1 MEVLQEV
8 NETSS
13 EVVQETSMNNFKIW
27 YEKLPVKPIDILNI
41 ILLMGYLQSWFMVN
55 LTNQWGFEWDIFLIQ
70 NMISTMMIVVSAHYF
85 ASNNIEKRKYNWP
98 LFILVGYMVL
108 SNLWSYSPNR
118 GGTWELGIFLMY
130 AVYLKNRYNTKQ
142 FLYLFNGF
150 MAIVAILSLMHVKTY
165 PETYSYIYMGRESW
179 MGMFGNKNTLGMA
192 MTVAV
197 VTNLL
202 VILNYKHK
210 NYNQILLIGLC
221 LFEGYLLY
229 KSHSITSWLAAIGIV
244 VVVIKNYFFPIKR
257 FGLYFIG
264 SIILGL
270 FIVFGHPVVGQ
281 IMATF
286 TPRDVTFSGR
296 TIIWDITRDYFMNNP
311 WIGYGYN
318 GIWSKPELLDAIYIA
333 TAQPLTE
340 THNSI
345 MDILLQFGIVGLLIF
360 GSVLYKFSKNIKLNK
375 ESFVLFAL
383 VMSLLFIGYGE
394 SIPLSFNTPYL
405 ILFFYCIL

>member
-13 EVVQETSMNNFKIW
+13 EVVQETSMNKFKTW

-150 MAIVAILSLMHVKTY
+150 MISVTVISLLHVYFFPEKYTY
-165 PETYSYIYMGRESW
+165 VHEGVPAW

-192 MTVAV
+192 MILASA
-197 VTNLL
+197 TNVLVLINYKKNTWGKFLLGIVLL
-202 VILNYKHK
+202 VEIYA
-210 NYNQILLIGLC
+210 
-221 LFEGYLLY
+221 LY
-229 KSHSITSWLAAIGIV
+229 KSYSITSYLAAVATGLLF
-244 VVVIKNYFFPIKR
+244 IKNKFWPIKKYN
-257 FGLYFIG
+257 FYLLG
-264 SIILGL
+264 SIIVGL
-270 FIVFGHPVVGQ
+270 VIVFGHSYVGQ
-281 IMATF
+281 ILATI

-296 TIIWDITRDYFMNNP
+296 TIIWDVTREYFLNNP
-311 WIGYGYN
+311 WVGHGYN
-318 GIWSKPELLDAIYIA
+318 GIWSRPELLETIHRL
-333 TAQPLTE
+333 TFQNLTE

-345 MDILLQFGIVGLLIF
+345 MDILLQFGIIGILLLTF
-360 GSVLYKFSKNIKLNK
+360 SFYKFGARIKTNE
-375 ESFVLFAL
+375 ESFICFILI
-383 VMSLLFIGYGE
+383 MSLMFIGYGE

-405 ILFFYCIL
+405 ILFFYCLL

>member
-13 EVVQETSMNNFKIW
+13 EVVQETSINNFKTW
-27 YEKLPVKPIDILNI
+27 YAKLPIKPIDILNI
-41 ILLMGYLQSWFMVN
+41 ILLMGYLQSWFMAD
-55 LTNQWGFEWDIFLIQ
+55 LAAKWGLNWDIFLIQ
-70 NMISTMMIVVSAHYF
+70 NMISTLMVVVSAHYF

-108 SNLWSYSPNR
+108 SNLWSYMPNR

-150 MAIVAILSLMHVKTY
+150 MAFVALLSLMHVKTY
-165 PETYSYIYMGRESW
+165 PDTYSYIYMGRESW

-192 MTVAV
+192 MTVAI

-202 VILNYKHK
+202 IILNYRHK
-210 NYNQILLIGLC
+210 IYNLILLSIVC

-229 KSHSITSWLAAIGIV
+229 KSYSVTSWLAAIATITIIV
-244 VVVIKNYFFPIKR
+244 KNHFFPIKR
-257 FGLYFIG
+257 FGIYFVG
-264 SIILGL
+264 AMVLAL
-270 FIVFGHPVVGQ
+270 LVVFGHQVVGQ
-281 IMATF
+281 IVATF

-296 TIIWDITRDYFMNNP
+296 TPVWDACKEYFYQKP
-311 WIGYGYN
+311 WFGYGYN
-318 GIWSKPELLDAIYIA
+318 GIWSRPELLETILQKTGVA
-333 TAQPLTE
+333 LTE
-340 THNSI
+340 THNGI
-345 MDILLQFGIVGLLIF
+345 FDILLQFGVAGFLLVV
-360 GSVLYKFSKNIKLNK
+360 SVIYKFSKSCKLDK
-375 ESFVLFAL
+375 ESFILFII

>member
-13 EVVQETSMNNFKIW
+13 EVVQETSINNFKTW

-41 ILLMGYLQSWFMVN
+41 ILLMGYLQSWFMVH

-70 NMISTMMIVVSAHYF
+70 NMISTLMVVVSAHYF

-108 SNLWSYSPNR
+108 SNLWSYMPNR

-150 MAIVAILSLMHVKTY
+150 MITVTTICLLHVFSYPDQYTY
-165 PETYSYIYMGRESW
+165 VHAGVPVW

-192 MTVAV
+192 MIIAS

-202 VILNYKHK
+202 VIMNYKHK
-210 NYNQILLIGLC
+210 LWIKILLVIV
-221 LFEGYLLY
+221 LLVELY
-229 KSHSITSWLAAIGIV
+229 ALYRSYSITSYLAAIAILGVIV
-244 VVVIKNYFFPIKR
+244 KNHFFQIKKFSLYVI
-257 FGLYFIG
+257 GA
-264 SIILGL
+264 IILGL
-270 FIVFGHPVVGQ
+270 LIVFGHQVVGQ
-281 IMATF
+281 IVATF

-296 TIIWDITRDYFMNNP
+296 TIIWDVTREYFMNTP
-311 WIGYGYN
+311 WIGHGYN
-318 GIWSKPELLDAIYIA
+318 GIWSRPELLETIHNL

-345 MDILLQFGIVGLLIF
+345 MDILLQFGIIGLLLF
-360 GSVLYKFSKNIKLNK
+360 SSVLYKFSKNLKVNK
-375 ESFVLFAL
+375 ESFILFTL

-394 SIPLSFNTPYL
+394 SIPISFNTPYL
-405 ILFFYCIL
+405 ILFFYCVL

>member
-13 EVVQETSMNNFKIW
+13 EVVQETSMNNFKTW

-41 ILLMGYLQSWFMVN
+41 ILLMGYLQSWFMVD
-55 LTNQWGFEWDIFLIQ
+55 LAIKWGLNWDIFLIQ
-70 NMISTMMIVVSAHYF
+70 NMISTMMVVVSAHYF

-108 SNLWSYSPNR
+108 SNLWSYMPNR

-150 MAIVAILSLMHVKTY
+150 MISITVISLISVYSNPDINTY
-165 PETYSYIYMGRESW
+165 YYGNFHSW
-179 MGMFGNKNTLGMA
+179 KGMFGNKNTLGMA
-192 MTVAV
+192 MIIAT

-202 VILNYKHK
+202 VMLNYKRKIWK
-210 NYNQILLIGLC
+210 NFLLGLIVIV
-221 LFEGYLLY
+221 ELY
-229 KSHSITSWLAAIGIV
+229 ALYRSYSLTSWLAAIAIFGV
-244 VVVIKNYFFPIKR
+244 LVKNHFYPIKR
-257 FGLYFIG
+257 YGLYFT
-264 SIILGL
+264 SAIILGL
-270 FIVFGHPVVGQ
+270 LIVFGHQVVGQ
-281 IMATF
+281 IVAIF

-296 TIIWDITRDYFMNNP
+296 TIIWDITREYFMNNP

-318 GIWSKPELLDAIYIA
+318 GIWSQPALLESIHVA

-345 MDILLQFGIVGLLIF
+345 MDILLQFGIIGLLLF
-360 GSVLYKFSKNIKLNK
+360 SSTLYKFASQLKLKK
-375 ESFVLFAL
+375 ESFILFAL

-394 SIPLSFNTPYL
+394 SIPVSFNTPYL
-405 ILFFYCIL
+405 ILFFYCVI

>member
-1 MEVLQEV
+1 M
-8 NETSS
+8 
-13 EVVQETSMNNFKIW
+13 EVVQEVIETSQEVVEETSIKSWKTW

-41 ILLMGYLQSWFMVN
+41 ILLMGYLQSWFMVD
-55 LTNQWGFEWDIFLIQ
+55 LVEKIGLGWDIFLIQ
-70 NMISTMMIVVSAHYF
+70 NMISTSMVVVSAQYF

-98 LFILVGYMVL
+98 LFVLVGYMVL

-130 AVYLKNRYNTKQ
+130 AIYLKNRYNTKQ

-150 MAIVAILSLMHVKTY
+150 MIAVTVVSLLYVYFNPELYTY
-165 PETYSYIYMGRESW
+165 YYGDFHSW
-179 MGMFGNKNTLGMA
+179 KGMFGNKNTLGMA
-192 MTVAV
+192 MIMAT

-202 VILNYKHK
+202 ILLNYRHK
-210 NYNQILLIGLC
+210 LWKNIFLGLILLI
-221 LFEGYLLY
+221 ELY
-229 KSHSITSWLAAIGIV
+229 ALYRSYSLTSWLAAIAIFV
-244 VVVIKNYFFPIKR
+244 VIIKNYFFPIKR
-257 FGLYFIG
+257 FGLYFVG
-264 SIILGL
+264 VIILGL
-270 FIVFGHPVVGQ
+270 LIVFGHQVVGQ
-281 IMATF
+281 IVATF

-296 TIIWDITRDYFMNNP
+296 TIIWDITREYFINSP

-318 GIWSKPELLDAIYIA
+318 GIWSQPELLEAIHIA

-345 MDILLQFGIVGLLIF
+345 MDILLQFGIIGLLLFI
-360 GSVLYKFSKNIKLNK
+360 SSLYKYANRLKVNK
-375 ESFVLFAL
+375 ESFILFAL

-394 SIPLSFNTPYL
+394 SIPVSFNTSYL